1 MKIAYLLGSLNRGGL
16 ETLMLDVCQN
26 LTAYDFEAVALYRK
40 GGILEQYFLNSKV
53 PMKQLKVGKNIFRYL
68 FQLRRYFI
76 DNRVEIVHAQQS
88 IDALLAK
95 IACVGK
101 KIKVVQTFHG
111 FDYNDNKC
119 LVDFVIHRTD
129 RNVFV
134 SSYQQDYYIKKYNL
148 NQSKQ
153 RVIYN
158 GINFDKL
165 KTVDHKL
172 LTPLKE
178 ELNLSSSTLLLGMVG
193 NFNEVRDQ
201 MTVCRFL
208 KLLNAHNIDFHFVF
222 IGKKVVNEPYR
233 YDHCVEFCQTN
244 GLNHK
249 VSFLGV
255 RNDVPQILNQ
265 LDAFVYATDHDT
277 FGIAVV
283 EAIASS
289 TPVFVND
296 WAVMKEITQEGKLAM
311 LYKTK
316 DENDLLEKFILFLQN
331 KKNIKKQAEENAHIV
346 REQYSIKKHIENTKL
361 LYKELIDKP

>member
-1 MKIAYLLGSLNRGGL
+1 MKVAYLFGSLNRGGL

-26 LTAYDFEAVALYRK
+26 ICKEDFNAIAFYRK
-40 GGILEQYFLNSKV
+40 GGALEQDFIKTGV
-53 PMKQLKVGKNIFRYL
+53 PFVYLPVSKNIFKYL
-68 FQLRRYFI
+68 YKLRKSI
-76 DNRVEIVHAQQS
+76 ISNKTDIVHAQQP
-88 IDALLAK
+88 IDAIFAQL
-95 IACVGK
+95 ACVGTK
-101 KIKVVQTFHG
+101 VKVVLTFHR
-111 FDYNDNKC
+111 FDYNDNKA
-119 LVDFVIHRTD
+119 IIKYIIRRTD
-129 RNVFV
+129 KNIFV
-134 SSYQQDYYIKKYNL
+134 SNYQRQYYNEKYRL
-148 NQSKQ
+148 NNSKQ
-153 RVIYN
+153 NIIYN

-165 KTVDHKL
+165 KNIDNNQSI
-172 LTPLKE
+172 PLRE
-178 ELNLSSSTLLLGMVG
+178 ELKLPHSTLLFGMVG
-193 NFNEVRDQ
+193 NFNIGRDQ

-208 KLLNAHNIDFHFVF
+208 KLLNAHNIDFHFIF
-222 IGKKVVNEPYR
+222 IGKKVENEPYR

-244 GLNHK
+244 ELSHT

-331 KKNIKKQAEENAHIV
+331 KKNIKKQAEENARIV

-361 LYKELIDKP
+361 LYKKLIDKP